1 MDGKSKNLVF
11 AQSHYAGLN
20 GGLRQ
25 TTTGLGLLMKADAGS
40 LTESTP
46 HPRGCAGV
54 GSDSQ
59 APQMLLVMPWKSWFW
74 GPQTCKEAEDDRF
87 SKSWAPKS

>member
-25 TTTGLGLLMKADAGS
+25 TTTGLGLLMEADIGS
-40 LTESTP
+40 LTV
-46 HPRGCAGV
+46 C
-54 GSDSQ
+54 
-59 APQMLLVMPWKSWFW
+59 MLYCHLADI
-74 GPQTCKEAEDDRF
+74 GL
-87 SKSWAPKS
+87 